1 MKPMA
6 APDAALAD
14 ASLMAAV
21 ARGDSAAF
29 RRLYALHQARIHRLA
44 FGILLDP
51 AQANE
56 VVQEVLLRLHR
67 AAPTWQ
73 ARASL
78 TTWLHRVTVNAA
90 LSLRRK
96 LKRFRRTFLLMGSGA
111 ADPELAARRGRTVE
125 RMRASI
131 EQLSARQRAI
141 VTLYLDA

>member
-1 MKPMA
+1 
-6 APDAALAD
+6 
-14 ASLMAAV
+14 
-21 ARGDSAAF
+21 
-29 RRLYALHQARIHRLA
+29 
-44 FGILLDP
+44 
-51 AQANE
+51 
-56 VVQEVLLRLHR
+56 

-141 VTLYLDA
+141 VTLYLDAELRLVEIAELLGMNPSATRVALHRALHKLREELGAGEMDLESFAQPDGMTERVERLAEGEV